1 MSMADEFYVH
11 LFPDDIP
18 INIANPADLKRLREI
33 FAEQEVYIVAGS
45 DVVHNASSY
54 KKEPEENSIHGFN
67 HLIFRRAGDARP
79 GEIYECITGKVEELE
94 LPKSLEDISSTRIRE
109 NIDKH
114 RDISSLIDP
123 VVQEYIYHK
132 GLYLREPEYKPIVR
146 AKAISFE
153 NQGQPG
159 WEVLDHLGNTVLY
172 RNPEAE
178 AVLSR
183 IGYEK
188 DQLLILKN
196 AAEGDRPWAL

>member
-1 MSMADEFYVH
+1 M
-11 LFPDDIP
+11 
-18 INIANPADLKRLREI
+18 
-33 FAEQEVYIVAGS
+33 AGS

-132 GLYLREPEYKPIVR
+132 GCICGSREYKLCGPRPFPLKTRVSLAGRCWTIW
-146 AKAISFE
+146 
-153 NQGQPG
+153 QYGP
-159 WEVLDHLGNTVLY
+159 L
-172 RNPEAE
+172 PESGAE

-188 DQLLILKN
+188 TSC
-196 AAEGDRPWAL
+196 

>member
-1 MSMADEFYVH
+1 M
-11 LFPDDIP
+11 
-18 INIANPADLKRLREI
+18 
-33 FAEQEVYIVAGS
+33 
-45 DVVHNASSY
+45 
-54 KKEPEENSIHGFN
+54 
-67 HLIFRRAGDARP
+67 
-79 GEIYECITGKVEELE
+79 
-94 LPKSLEDISSTRIRE
+94 
-109 NIDKH
+109 
-114 RDISSLIDP
+114 
-123 VVQEYIYHK
+123 VQEYIYHK

-196 AAEGDRPWAL
+196 AAEGDRSRGLCKLPGASV